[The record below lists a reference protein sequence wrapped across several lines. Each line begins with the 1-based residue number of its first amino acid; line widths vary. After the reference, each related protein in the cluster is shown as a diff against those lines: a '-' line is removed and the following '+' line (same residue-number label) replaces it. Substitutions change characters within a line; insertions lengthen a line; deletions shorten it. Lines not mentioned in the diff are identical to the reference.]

1 MPVSLGDGLRR
12 VAAFFLNLEEEC
24 GSNYNGL
31 AVSEGFHSASRTQPL
46 PPAGA
51 PGDQSQAEIEARVM
65 GSPEGSSQTSRTPSF
80 SDSWTPP
87 RPAAS
92 EWTASTRHPGEAPH
106 RPVGPQANHRIKSG
120 RFPSLQ
126 GALHPKAAQQFF
138 LPWRFS
144 GGPLRAASLPGNR
157 APGPRRTISHLKFD
171 RFDYLAI
178 LRLLVSRLSSM

>member
-31 AVSEGFHSASRTQPL
+31 AVSEGFQSASRTQAL
-46 PPAGA
+46 PPALRTGA
-51 PGDQSQAEIEARVM
+51 PCDQNQAEIEARVM

-92 EWTASTRHPGEAPH
+92 EWTASTRLRGEAPH
-106 RPVGPQANHRIKSG
+106 RPVGSQANHRIKSG
-120 RFPSLQ
+120 GSRVSKEHFTRKQPSSFFSRGDFRVARSAQRACREIGRPGHEGQFPISNLT
-126 GALHPKAAQQFF
+126 
-138 LPWRFS
+138 
-144 GGPLRAASLPGNR
+144 ASI
-157 APGPRRTISHLKFD
+157 T
-171 RFDYLAI
+171 
-178 LRLLVSRLSSM
+178 